1 MQSIDTQVRGDVVHQ
16 LTLLRQDM
24 EEGLAN
30 ITENNLKLSQ
40 PYAASRSG
48 SVELEL
54 AEVNGTKT
62 LCIYQD
68 GVLYGS
74 VQLLSV

>member
-1 MQSIDTQVRGDVVHQ
+1 MQSIDAQVRGDVTHQ

-40 PYAASRSG
+40 PYATSRSG
-48 SVELEL
+48 NIELEL
-54 AEVNGTKT
+54 AEVSGAKT
-62 LCIYQD
+62 LQVYQD

-74 VQLLSV
+74 VQLL

>member
-1 MQSIDTQVRGDVVHQ
+1 MQSIDAQVRGDVSHQ

-48 SVELEL
+48 NIELEL
-54 AEVNGTKT
+54 AEVSGVKT
-62 LCIYQD
+62 LHVYQD

-74 VQLLSV
+74 IQLL

>member
-1 MQSIDTQVRGDVVHQ
+1 MQSIDAQVRGDVSHQ

-48 SVELEL
+48 NIELEL
-54 AEVNGTKT
+54 TEVDGTKT
-62 LCIYQD
+62 LQVYQD

-74 VQLLSV
+74 VQLL

>member
-1 MQSIDTQVRGDVVHQ
+1 MQTIEQQVRGDVTHQ
-16 LTLLRQDM
+16 ITLLRQEM

-40 PYAASRSG
+40 PYVASRSG

-54 AEVNGTKT
+54 VQVDGTKT
-62 LCIYQD
+62 LKVYQD

-74 VQLLSV
+74 VQLP

>member
-1 MQSIDTQVRGDVVHQ
+1 MQSIDTQVRGDVTHQ
-16 LTLLRQDM
+16 LTLLRQEM

-48 SVELEL
+48 NIELEL
-54 AEVNGTKT
+54 AEVSGVKT
-62 LCIYQD
+62 LQVYQD

-74 VQLLSV
+74 VQLL

>member
-1 MQSIDTQVRGDVVHQ
+1 MQSIDAQVRGDVTHQ

-48 SVELEL
+48 NIELEL
-54 AEVNGTKT
+54 AEVSGAKT
-62 LCIYQD
+62 LQVYQD

-74 VQLLSV
+74 VQLL

>member
-1 MQSIDTQVRGDVVHQ
+1 MQSIDAQVRGDVSHQ

-48 SVELEL
+48 NIELEL
-54 AEVNGTKT
+54 AEVSGAKT
-62 LCIYQD
+62 LQVYQD

-74 VQLLSV
+74 VQLL